1 MVEEPTIAAAPAATA
16 ATAPLALPPPP
27 FPLPPPPPP
36 APLPPAP
43 LPPPPPRVEVVAMS
57 GPEMIAAFAANAAAH
72 LAATTPLPASPRPS
86 ALVLMDLFS
95 PPASPEATGSEP
107 VKKQQ

>member
-1 MVEEPTIAAAPAATA
+1 
-16 ATAPLALPPPP
+16 
-27 FPLPPPPPP
+27 
-36 APLPPAP
+36 
-43 LPPPPPRVEVVAMS
+43 MS

-95 PPASPEATGSEP
+95 PPASPGLSHPYAASTKAAKLPRLYEKRDDVSFEDDDIFNLSDTVGNYDDGASSRTHTTSKP
-107 VKKQQ
+107 YAC